1 MVNSENYE
9 EIADVIKHIE
19 NILIDQYVRPTNEDD
34 VR

>member
-19 NILIDQYVRPTNEDD
+19 NTLIDQYVRPMN
-34 VR
+34 